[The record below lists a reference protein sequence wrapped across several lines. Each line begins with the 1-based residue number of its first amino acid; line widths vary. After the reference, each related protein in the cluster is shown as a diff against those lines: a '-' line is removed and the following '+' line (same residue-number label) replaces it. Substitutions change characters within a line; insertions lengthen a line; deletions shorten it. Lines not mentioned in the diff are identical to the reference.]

1 MFSHFVVDTLSYGN
15 IFVKGFVCLV
25 LSLVSMVPLTME
37 AGLRPAAVPVVIRGH
52 RSAYNSLVIPR
63 SRGLV
68 VACTA
73 NFVMCVRLGLG
84 RQRWKCGGE
93 RGVGLMRKGG
103 AGDE

>member
-1 MFSHFVVDTLSYGN
+1 MRHIYLTFSVGLQSAGS
-15 IFVKGFVCLV
+15 GGAR
-25 LSLVSMVPLTME
+25 PL
-37 AGLRPAAVPVVIRGH
+37 G
-52 RSAYNSLVIPR
+52 AYNSLVIPR

-93 RGVGLMRKGG
+93 RGGGLREEGRGG
-103 AGDE
+103 G